1 MNAILQ
7 KLEENR
13 PAIEGWFEDMHRHPE
28 LSMQEAKT
36 ANYIATLLEQWGYEV
51 TTGVGTYGIV
61 ASLQEGEGARSIG
74 LRADFDALPIQE
86 VNDLAYRSMKE
97 GVAHLCGHDGHTT
110 MLLAAAKYLA
120 ETRNFNG
127 TVRLIFQPGEETMQ
141 GALAMINDGLFERFP
156 MDAVFGMHNMPGLEL
171 GKLYFTEGEV
181 MAAVDSWEIEIQGKG
196 SHGAT
201 PELGVD
207 PIVAGSS
214 LVMALQTVVSRNLA
228 PANSAVV
235 TVGAFV
241 AGSAG
246 NVVPQSAIL
255 RLSIRTKTP
264 ADRALVLDRIRALT
278 KHQCES
284 FGCSYQIREGVPGSV
299 LINSKEETMKALELA
314 KAAFGEEN
322 VYFPGPTFLGSEDFA
337 FMLEQKAGTYCF
349 IGNGDTPMLHHP
361 AYTFNKRLL
370 TSGAAYWVALVEG
383 LLSS

>member
-13 PAIEGWFEDMHRHPE
+13 PSIDKWFEDMHRQPE
-28 LSMQEAKT
+28 LSMQEVKT
-36 ANYIATLLEQWGYEV
+36 ARLIAQLLESWGYEV
-51 TTGVGTYGIV
+51 ATGVGTHGIV
-61 ASLQEGEGARSIG
+61 ATLREGEGERSIG
-74 LRADFDALPIQE
+74 LRADFDALPIEE
-86 VNDLAYRSMKE
+86 VNDLPYRSENE

-110 MLLAAAKYLA
+110 MLLAAAQYLA
-120 ETRNFNG
+120 ETRNFKG

-141 GALAMINDGLFERFP
+141 GALAMIKDGLFERFP

-264 ADRALVLDRIRALT
+264 ADRALVLDRIRT
-278 KHQCES
+278 
-284 FGCSYQIREGVPGSV
+284 
-299 LINSKEETMKALELA
+299 
-314 KAAFGEEN
+314 
-322 VYFPGPTFLGSEDFA
+322 
-337 FMLEQKAGTYCF
+337 
-349 IGNGDTPMLHHP
+349 
-361 AYTFNKRLL
+361 
-370 TSGAAYWVALVEG
+370 
-383 LLSS
+383 